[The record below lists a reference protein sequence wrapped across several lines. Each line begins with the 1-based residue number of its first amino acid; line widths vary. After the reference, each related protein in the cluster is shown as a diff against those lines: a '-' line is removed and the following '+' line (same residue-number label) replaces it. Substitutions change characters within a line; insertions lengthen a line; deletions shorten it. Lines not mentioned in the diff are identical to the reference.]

1 MTRVLV
7 VDDSASTR
15 RVVRRALTTSGVP
28 NAGIREAVNGLEALA
43 MIAEDPPQLVLSDVN
58 MPLMDGF
65 ELLEEMQKRGYI
77 GTIPVVMI
85 TTRSST
91 GDRNRLVGLGA
102 EAVIRKPFPVHA
114 LRTYIEPYL
123 VQPLVPKA
131 VPKPQP
137 SPEVAIADEEIGA
150 FGEAEFSE
158 ALSSSLAITLEL
170 AAFLQAKP
178 TKGLVQSELPEV
190 YYYAAIAITRGHRGR
205 LWIAGPASTV
215 DQFVDAGVARSGQD
229 NSVAYRAD
237 ALTEF
242 LNALAGEFCAELLGN
257 QSDYAFGLPICDV
270 LQSTDARLHG
280 GYVFCLDEPQDVVL
294 IGYQP
299 GAEVCQQGFVT
310 RRKS

>member
-15 RVVRRALTTSGVP
+15 RIVRQALTTSGVP
-28 NAGIREAVNGLEALA
+28 NAGIREAVNGLEAIVK
-43 MIAEDPPQLVLSDVN
+43 IAEDPPQLVLSDVN

-65 ELLEEMQKRGYI
+65 ALLEEMQRKGYI

-85 TTRSST
+85 TTRSSIR
-91 GDRNRLVGLGA
+91 DRNRLIGLGA

-123 VQPLVPKA
+123 AQPLVPKA
-131 VPKPQP
+131 GPRQQAP
-137 SPEVAIADEEIGA
+137 PEVDIATEEIGA
-150 FGEAEFSE
+150 FGDEEFAE

-178 TKGLVQSELPEV
+178 TKALVQSELPEV
-190 YYYAAIAITRGHRGR
+190 YYYAAIAITRGHQGR

-215 DQFVDAGVARSGQD
+215 DQFVDAGVARTGQD
-229 NSVAYRAD
+229 NTVAYRAD

-257 QSDYAFGLPICDV
+257 QSNYAFGLPICDV
-270 LQSTDARLHG
+270 LLSSDARLQG
-280 GYVFCLDEPQDVVL
+280 GYVFCLDEPKDVVL

-299 GAEVCQQGFVT
+299 GAAVCEQDVAT